1 VNAVDTAR
9 SRRFDAE
16 LAEVLGDAPPAA
28 LAERIVAAIAAPPPA
43 RRSVPGLLVAAAV
56 LFGTG
61 VVTLVA
67 LSVASGREPDAAV
80 GQDPKERAPIEL
92 RTVDVMEEGVI
103 EPEVGDAL
111 DRIRSIAR
119 DTRTSV
125 VMTEDLAV
133 ASEVEVEG
141 LGPREAIE
149 RIAKEV
155 GASVRDEQGVLVVG
169 GVGKSLPRGDRITLK
184 AGPCSVRD
192 LVKQVHART
201 GVDIVVADDVEATVR
216 CDVVDVP
223 WYGFVQQL
231 AIRAGGHVV
240 GCGGSIA
247 IRLPRPVRDPQLITY
262 SVPPRQ
268 FFKALVTVS
277 PIDTG
282 GMKSRLEERTRVAY
296 DAFRVDRRVMLV
308 AISQAVGGEVLR
320 DKRGKYWI
328 DPAPARTTSVTLAAE
343 RMTAHELLAICA
355 PELAIPAAADGLR
368 SNASLFVR
376 DADWVDVASAIAAA
390 AGHDVVLRDDRE
402 GYEWR

>member
-1 VNAVDTAR
+1 MNAVDTAR

-28 LAERIVAAIAAPPPA
+28 LAERIVAAIAAPPLA
-43 RRSVPGLLVAAAV
+43 RRSVPGWLVAAAV

-92 RTVDVMEEGVI
+92 RTVDVMQEGVI

-133 ASEVEVEG
+133 KSEVEVEG

-184 AGPCSVRD
+184 AGPCSVRE

-240 GCGGSIA
+240 SCGGVLSIHA
-247 IRLPRPVRDPQLITY
+247 RSVKASGPR
-262 SVPPRQ
+262 
-268 FFKALVTVS
+268 ATVS
-277 PIDTG
+277 IPVCGVTTCVD
-282 GMKSRLEERTRVAY
+282 KVAH
-296 DAFRVDRRVMLV
+296 AGPANVVMGRGV
-308 AISQAVGGEVLR
+308 VGEVSVESFRADQEALFR
-320 DKRGKYWI
+320 AIARAAGAESTSEQRGVFI
-328 DPAPARTTSVTLAAE
+328 IVPASTRTTSVTLAAE
-343 RMTAHELLAICA
+343 RMTARELLAICA

-368 SNASLFVR
+368 SNASLFVSN
-376 DADWVDVASAIAAA
+376 ADWVDVASAIAAA